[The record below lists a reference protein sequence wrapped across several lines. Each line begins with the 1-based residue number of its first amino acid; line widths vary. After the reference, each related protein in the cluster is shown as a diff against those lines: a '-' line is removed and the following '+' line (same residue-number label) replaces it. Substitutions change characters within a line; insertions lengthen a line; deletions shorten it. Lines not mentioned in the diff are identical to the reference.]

1 MALHLDIGVDLA
13 EGAIQGLDQRFQ
25 FTRDLRQ

>member
-13 EGAIQGLDQRFQ
+13 EGAVQGLDQRFQ
-25 FTRDLRQ
+25 FTRDF